1 MRNLQTHFKIK
12 KRDTSKYAILTGDP
26 FRLDEIK
33 TYLKSTE
40 EIDWKREFR
49 VVGGNYKG
57 VKVLVVSTGIG
68 SPSTAI
74 VVEELIKFGT
84 KVLIRVGTCGGAW
97 QKNILLGSF
106 IIPLACI
113 RDEGTTKEYI
123 SLKFPAVA
131 DLEVVNTLV
140 KNAEK
145 RGVKYFVGINRTHD
159 AFYNTDADLS
169 KWLDLPIISSEM
181 ETSSLFVISTLRK
194 VKSGAVLA
202 VNAKPEPI
210 KKILKNKII
219 QIEISEKITKKLIDE
234 AFKIALETIL
244 DLSKKI

>member
-84 KVLIRVGTCGGAW
+84 KVLI
-97 QKNILLGSF
+97 
-106 IIPLACI
+106 
-113 RDEGTTKEYI
+113 
-123 SLKFPAVA
+123 
-131 DLEVVNTLV
+131 
-140 KNAEK
+140 
-145 RGVKYFVGINRTHD
+145 
-159 AFYNTDADLS
+159 
-169 KWLDLPIISSEM
+169 
-181 ETSSLFVISTLRK
+181 
-194 VKSGAVLA
+194 
-202 VNAKPEPI
+202 
-210 KKILKNKII
+210 
-219 QIEISEKITKKLIDE
+219 
-234 AFKIALETIL
+234 
-244 DLSKKI
+244 